1 MKRKFNPF
9 ASKTW
14 ISRKLSLRLML
25 VFSVA
30 IPLTLL
36 SSLASAQATDAAE
49 LSSKLRLELDNV
61 VFPAMQ
67 SGDVDTFYDSFGPI
81 ILKRDPET
89 VKLIESYAADAG
101 LESPLDFL
109 VEVKLMRVEQGIDSS
124 HELLAM
130 KPTMTMIEGI
140 NRKVEEFYQT
150 VASHAFMRD
159 PIVLP
164 DEWTEARDLFWSSHV
179 LKNEFA
185 NYEKVLQ
192 YGTHLLAK
200 VKPRLKKAEPQDLD
214 SAETLVQYGE
224 RFSQLRNDLHE
235 AEAVA
240 RLMRFQRSANQL
252 QQSSDFRQRLI
263 AAMSI
268 ELDSE
273 FLIPFLSSR
282 SHFSRAELNG
292 AMAIL
297 GDVQNKV
304 AEFRR
309 DDQELL
315 QQASLF
321 RSGSHW
327 WLRGRYGRGA
337 LANGLLKTKKA
348 VRNDAAMNALYM
360 PRQRPVAEDNFIGAP
375 SSESTQP
382 FYKRRHYY
390 TWALEYRPL
399 TTDRNQRRD
408 ETVLSRNTSRE
419 VLSSTISKKDFFY

>member
-192 YGTHLLAK
+192 L
-200 VKPRLKKAEPQDLD
+200 
-214 SAETLVQYGE
+214 S
-224 RFSQLRNDLHE
+224 
-235 AEAVA
+235 
-240 RLMRFQRSANQL
+240 
-252 QQSSDFRQRLI
+252 LI
-263 AAMSI
+263 HI
-268 ELDSE
+268 
-273 FLIPFLSSR
+273 
-282 SHFSRAELNG
+282 
-292 AMAIL
+292 
-297 GDVQNKV
+297 
-304 AEFRR
+304 
-309 DDQELL
+309 
-315 QQASLF
+315 
-321 RSGSHW
+321 
-327 WLRGRYGRGA
+327 
-337 LANGLLKTKKA
+337 
-348 VRNDAAMNALYM
+348 
-360 PRQRPVAEDNFIGAP
+360 
-375 SSESTQP
+375 
-382 FYKRRHYY
+382 
-390 TWALEYRPL
+390 
-399 TTDRNQRRD
+399 
-408 ETVLSRNTSRE
+408 
-419 VLSSTISKKDFFY
+419 